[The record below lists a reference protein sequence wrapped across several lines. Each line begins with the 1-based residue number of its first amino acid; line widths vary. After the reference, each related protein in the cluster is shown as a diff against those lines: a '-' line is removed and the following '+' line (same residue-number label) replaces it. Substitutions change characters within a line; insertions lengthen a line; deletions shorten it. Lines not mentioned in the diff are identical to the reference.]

1 MKLKKRQIVSF
12 IISLVLLIVLFSRAD
27 FFQIMANISKAN
39 VLFILLGIVCSF
51 TILASRLVRWR
62 IFMNIYKLKISRF
75 NLISTYLA
83 SQFVANLTPV
93 RVGEV
98 ARLYFMKKKCKTSFF
113 YLLPAILVERFI
125 DVVVLLI
132 IALAFFTLYSFFVST
147 ALQFALL
154 LTSCVLIAFLFVIL
168 RKTLAM
174 RLSNYLLG
182 LFKFI
187 PAVKKLKPQ
196 ITDKMNKFY
205 NGFSKMKTARMV
217 HFLEIFLL
225 TVLCYALE
233 GAILYLATVSLSAHL
248 PYSFAVGFIALAVLG
263 GAISTLPGG
272 LGSFEAILFAL
283 LVFNGFAE
291 PLALSIAVLYRFISF
306 AMIVLFCSIFFF
318 RETR

>member
-12 IISLVLLIVLFSRAD
+12 IISLLLLLILFSRAD
-27 FFQIMANISKAN
+27 FFQTFSTISKAN
-39 VLFILLGIVCSF
+39 VFLVLLGIVCSF
-51 TILASRLVRWR
+51 TILASRLVRWQ
-62 IFMNIYKLKISRF
+62 IFMDIYKLKISRF

-83 SQFVANLTPV
+83 SQFVANLTPA

-98 ARLYFMKKKCKTSFF
+98 TRLYFMKKKCKTSFF
-113 YLLPAILVERFI
+113 YLFPAVLVERFI
-125 DVVVLLI
+125 DIVMLLI
-132 IALAFFTLYSFFVST
+132 IALAFFTLYSFFVSI

-154 LTSCVLIAFLFVIL
+154 FTSCALVAFLFVIL
-168 RKTLAM
+168 RKNLALW
-174 RLSNYLLG
+174 LSNYMLG

-205 NGFSKMKTARMV
+205 NGFSKMKTARIV

-225 TVLCYALE
+225 TALCYALE
-233 GAILYLATVSLSAHL
+233 GAILYLVALSLSGHL

-291 PLALSIAVLYRFISF
+291 PLALSITVLYRFISF
-306 AMIVLFCSIFFF
+306 AIIVLFCSIFFF